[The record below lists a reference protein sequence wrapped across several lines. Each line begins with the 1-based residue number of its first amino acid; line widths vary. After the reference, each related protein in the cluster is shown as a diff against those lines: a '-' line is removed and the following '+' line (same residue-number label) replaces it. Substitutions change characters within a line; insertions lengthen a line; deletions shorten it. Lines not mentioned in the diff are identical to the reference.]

1 VLGKGKIEFSVII
14 PLIRSEAGDE
24 VSSVMYTSASCEV
37 ECRGGGIGGGRC
49 GEVRVLVSCRV
60 GGWFVVSEGDGDVAR
75 RRKHLMPH
83 QGYGDEE
90 LTNDA
95 RHDRD

>member
-1 VLGKGKIEFSVII
+1 MRCQVSCIRVRAARWSV
-14 PLIRSEAGDE
+14 
-24 VSSVMYTSASCEV
+24 VV
-37 ECRGGGIGGGRC
+37 GGIGGGRC
-49 GEVRVLVSCRV
+49 GDVRVLMSCRV
-60 GGWFVVSEGDGDVAR
+60 GGWFVVSGGDGDVAR

>member
-1 VLGKGKIEFSVII
+1 VQLHQSVLSKGKIEFSVII
-14 PLIRSEAGDE
+14 PLVRSEAGDE

-37 ECRGGGIGGGRC
+37 ECHGGGIGGGRC

-75 RRKHLMPH
+75 RRKH
-83 QGYGDEE
+83 
-90 LTNDA
+90 
-95 RHDRD
+95 